1 MKTDNLSKIVVR
13 MQRVVILKN
22 VYHFFFKVFSF
33 RIQLRNYI
41 FFLITKHLT
50 LFKEMD
56 DLSMHEMKCIS
67 CNNFQALVIFAK
79 CKFHSVYDQ

>member
-22 VYHFFFKVFSF
+22 VYHFFFQGLLISYSIAK
-33 RIQLRNYI
+33 LY

>member
-22 VYHFFFKVFSF
+22 VYHFFFQGLLISYSIAK
-33 RIQLRNYI
+33 LY

-56 DLSMHEMKCIS
+56 DLSMHEMKCI
-67 CNNFQALVIFAK
+67 
-79 CKFHSVYDQ
+79 

>member
-22 VYHFFFKVFSF
+22 VYHFFQGLLISYSIAK
-33 RIQLRNYI
+33 LY

-56 DLSMHEMKCIS
+56 DLSMHELKCI
-67 CNNFQALVIFAK
+67 
-79 CKFHSVYDQ
+79 